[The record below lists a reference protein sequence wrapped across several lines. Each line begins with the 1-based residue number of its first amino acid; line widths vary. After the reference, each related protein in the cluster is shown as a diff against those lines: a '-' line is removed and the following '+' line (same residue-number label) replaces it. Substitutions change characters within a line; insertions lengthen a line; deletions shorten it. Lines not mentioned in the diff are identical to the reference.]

1 MALEKYLAIAGLA
14 LSIFFVAEIITVFNF
29 MINPSDSADFGFEA
43 APKIFQFISLSI
55 APATIVFG
63 VSFVLSKRYGSKL
76 NGMLMITAGVIIL
89 AGMILAYTMIE
100 HIQEKLIDTS
110 VEATPIIFMIVSI
123 PIIFFGIRLLKTK
136 PRKPKKSYL
145 EAVSYTH
152 LTLPTILLV

>member
-29 MINPSDSADFGFEA
+29 MINPSDSAEFGFEA

-55 APATIVFG
+55 APAAIVFG

-89 AGMILAYTMIE
+89 AGMILTYTMIE
-100 HIQEKLIDTS
+100 HVQEKLMDIS
-110 VEATPIIFMIVSI
+110 VEITPVIFMIVSI
-123 PIIFFGIRLLKTK
+123 PIIIFGVRLLKTR
-136 PRKPKKSYL
+136 PRKPKKNYL
-145 EAVSYTH
+145 EDDF
-152 LTLPTILLV
+152 

>member
-1 MALEKYLAIAGLA
+1 MTLERYLAIAGLA
-14 LSIFFVAEIITVFNF
+14 LSIFFVAEIITLFNF

-55 APATIVFG
+55 APAAIVFG

-100 HIQEKLIDTS
+100 HVQEKLMDIS
-110 VEATPIIFMIVSI
+110 VEITPVIFMIVSI
-123 PIIFFGIRLLKTK
+123 PIIIFGVRLLKTR
-136 PRKPKKSYL
+136 PRKPKKNYL
-145 EAVSYTH
+145 EDGF
-152 LTLPTILLV
+152 

>member
-29 MINPSDSADFGFEA
+29 MINPSDSAEFGFEA

-55 APATIVFG
+55 APAAIVFG

-100 HIQEKLIDTS
+100 HIQEKLKDTS
-110 VEATPIIFMIVSI
+110 VEITPVIFMIVSI

-136 PRKPKKSYL
+136 PRKP
-145 EAVSYTH
+145 
-152 LTLPTILLV
+152 

>member
-14 LSIFFVAEIITVFNF
+14 LSVFFVAEIITLFNF
-29 MINPSDSADFGFEA
+29 MANPSGNLEFGFEA

-55 APATIVFG
+55 APAAIVFG

-100 HIQEKLIDTS
+100 HVQEKLMDIS
-110 VEATPIIFMIVSI
+110 VEITPVIFMIVSI
-123 PIIFFGIRLLKTK
+123 PIMFFGVRLLKTK
-136 PRKPKKSYL
+136 PRKPKKNYL
-145 EAVSYTH
+145 EDDF
-152 LTLPTILLV
+152 

>member
-29 MINPSDSADFGFEA
+29 MINPSDSAEFGFEA

-55 APATIVFG
+55 APAGIVFG

-100 HIQEKLIDTS
+100 HIQEKLMDTS
-110 VEATPIIFMIVSI
+110 VESTPVIFMIVSI
-123 PIIFFGIRLLKTK
+123 PIIFFGTKLLKTK
-136 PRKPKKSYL
+136 PRKPKKNYL
-145 EAVSYTH
+145 EDGF
-152 LTLPTILLV
+152 

>member
-14 LSIFFVAEIITVFNF
+14 LSVFFVAEIITLFNF
-29 MINPSDSADFGFEA
+29 MINPSDSVDFGFEA

-76 NGMLMITAGVIIL
+76 NGTLMIISGVIIL
-89 AGMILAYTMIE
+89 TGMSFAYTMIE
-100 HIQEKLIDTS
+100 DIQEKLIDSS
-110 VEATPIIFMIVSI
+110 VEITPIIFIIVSI

-136 PRKPKKSYL
+136 PRKPKKNYV
-145 EAVSYTH
+145 EDDF
-152 LTLPTILLV
+152 

>member
-29 MINPSDSADFGFEA
+29 MINPSDSAEFGFEA

-55 APATIVFG
+55 APAAIVFG

-100 HIQEKLIDTS
+100 HVQEKLMDIS
-110 VEATPIIFMIVSI
+110 VEITPVIFMIVSI
-123 PIIFFGIRLLKTK
+123 PIIFFGTRLLKTK
-136 PRKPKKSYL
+136 PRKPKKNYL
-145 EAVSYTH
+145 EDGF
-152 LTLPTILLV
+152 

>member
-29 MINPSDSADFGFEA
+29 MINPSDSAEFGFEA

-55 APATIVFG
+55 APAGIVFG

-100 HIQEKLIDTS
+100 HIQEKLMDTS
-110 VEATPIIFMIVSI
+110 VEITPVIFMIVSI
-123 PIIFFGIRLLKTK
+123 PIIFFGTRLLKTT
-136 PRKPKKSYL
+136 PRKPKKNYL
-145 EAVSYTH
+145 EDGF
-152 LTLPTILLV
+152 

>member
-29 MINPSDSADFGFEA
+29 MTNPSDSAEFGFEA

-55 APATIVFG
+55 APAAIVFG

-100 HIQEKLIDTS
+100 HVQEKLIDTS
-110 VEATPIIFMIVSI
+110 VEITPVIFMIVSF
-123 PIIFFGIRLLKTK
+123 PIIFFGTRLLKTK
-136 PRKPKKSYL
+136 PRKPKKNYL
-145 EAVSYTH
+145 EDGF
-152 LTLPTILLV
+152 